1 MSSTTNPNKFTN
13 QYIEQIATLKRQ
25 NVDPAEIKEKV
36 QNLSKFNVKK
46 WRDTIEGS
54 SGKKKALNAADNNI
68 AT

>member
-13 QYIEQIATLKRQ
+13 QYIEQIAALKRQ

-54 SGKKKALNAADNNI
+54 SAKKKALNAADNNV